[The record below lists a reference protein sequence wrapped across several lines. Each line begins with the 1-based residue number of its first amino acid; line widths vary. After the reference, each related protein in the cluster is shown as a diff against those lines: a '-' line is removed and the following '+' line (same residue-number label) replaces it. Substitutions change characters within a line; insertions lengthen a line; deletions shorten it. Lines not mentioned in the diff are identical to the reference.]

1 MVPYKKMDLIVRAF
15 AGMPDKKLVVIGAGP
30 QYDKVVQAAAPNI
43 QLLGHQPFAV
53 LKDFMQR
60 ARAFV
65 FAAEEDFG
73 IVPIEAQA
81 CGTPVI
87 AYSKGGSL
95 ETVADGKTGRSE
107 EHTSELQYL
116 MRISHAVF

>member
-1 MVPYKKMDLIVRAF
+1 
-15 AGMPDKKLVVIGAGP
+15 
-30 QYDKVVQAAAPNI
+30 
-43 QLLGHQPFAV
+43 
-53 LKDFMQR
+53 MQR

-95 ETVADGKTGRSE
+95 ETVADGKTGLFFNEKSE
-107 EHTSELQYL
+107 TSLQAAVHRFEQDFIPYPAAIRQHTIKLSSDSSRVHLHTYFNNTNTQY
-116 MRISHAVF
+116 

>member
-1 MVPYKKMDLIVRAF
+1 
-15 AGMPDKKLVVIGAGP
+15 
-30 QYDKVVQAAAPNI
+30 
-43 QLLGHQPFAV
+43 
-53 LKDFMQR
+53 MQR

-95 ETVADGKTGRSE
+95 ETVADGKTGLFFNEQSE
-107 EHTSELQYL
+107 TSLQAAVHRFEQDFIHDPAAIRQHTIIFSSSRFRVELQPYATQTYTDYFAYT
-116 MRISHAVF
+116 SV